1 MPTKLSIQR
10 TIAAPVERV
19 FEAWT
24 APSIIALWFA
34 HDNMTVPQATADA
47 KVGGRYRI
55 VLQEE
60 NGEQYIAGGEYKEVV
75 QNELIICSWKWEHSE
90 FDTLLTVNFRAI
102 DDSTT
107 EIDLLHEQFPDEA
120 RKESHVDGWTKCLN
134 NLQNYFK

>member
-1 MPTKLSIQR
+1 MPPKLTIQK

-24 APSIIALWFA
+24 DPNIIAKWFA
-34 HDNMTVPQATADA
+34 PGNMTIPEATAEA

-55 VLQEE
+55 VMQED
-60 NGEQYIAGGEYKEVV
+60 NGEQYITGGEYKEVV
-75 QNELIICSWKWEHSE
+75 ENELIICSWKWEHSE

-107 EIDLLHEQFPDEA
+107 EIDLLHEQFPDEE
-120 RKESHVDGWTKCLN
+120 RKDSHIDGWTKCLN
-134 NLQNYFK
+134 NLANHFS